1 MTEKKESFKV
11 IAKNKK
17 AFHDYDIEETFEA
30 GIVLTGT
37 EVRSLRENNCQLTEC
52 FALVRGD
59 EAWLHG
65 IHIKPYQHG
74 TYNNVDPD
82 RKRKLLLHKN
92 QIRYLG
98 QKAQTKGYAI
108 VPLKIYFSG
117 RNMVKVEIGLARGR
131 KNYDKRAVMAERD
144 VNREIERA
152 LKERSRS

>member
-1 MTEKKESFKV
+1 MAEKKDAYKV

-17 AFHDYDIEETFEA
+17 AFHDYEIEETFEA
-30 GIVLTGT
+30 GLVLTGT
-37 EVRSLRENNCQLTEC
+37 EVRSLRDNSCQLTEC
-52 FALVRGD
+52 FVLVRGS

-65 IHIKPYQHG
+65 VHIKPYQHG

-98 QKAQTKGYAI
+98 QKSQVKGYAI
-108 VPLKIYFSG
+108 VPLKLYFSG
-117 RNMVKVEIGLARGR
+117 RNIAKVEIGIARGR

-144 VNREIERA
+144 TNREIQRA